1 MARCIAKE
9 ELYICFVYL
18 DEKLVATTTLGTRG
32 FSFAVSGVG
41 HVCIMTCFAG
51 RAGLL
56 RPPKPSEVFPSAARE
71 KKPLV
76 SRVGGDLEATDI
88 LSACLKTDFGRIMR
102 PDMIVQMR
110 DNS

>member
-41 HVCIMTCFAG
+41 HVCMYCE
-51 RAGLL
+51 
-56 RPPKPSEVFPSAARE
+56 PSEAFPAAVRE
-71 KKPLV
+71 N
-76 SRVGGDLEATDI
+76 
-88 LSACLKTDFGRIMR
+88 KTSGT
-102 PDMIVQMR
+102 QGT
-110 DNS
+110 